1 MALNTLIKQYLK
13 AYQNQFLFIMDN
25 KGIDTEEKQGIYLDG
40 FRDLKPRFTHQT
52 WYTKLHGKIAMEY
65 DAYFHLVG
73 ELFAF

>member
-52 WYTKLHGKIAMEY
+52 
-65 DAYFHLVG
+65 
-73 ELFAF
+73 